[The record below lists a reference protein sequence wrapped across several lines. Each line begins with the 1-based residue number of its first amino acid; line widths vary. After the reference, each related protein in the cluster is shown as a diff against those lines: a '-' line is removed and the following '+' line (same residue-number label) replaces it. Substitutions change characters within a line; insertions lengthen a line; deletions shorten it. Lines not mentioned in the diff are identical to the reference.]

1 MDNIDRKILTL
12 LQSDAA
18 TPIAEIA
25 DKVGLSQTP
34 CWKRIQKLE
43 ACGIILKRVA
53 LVAPEKIGLGL
64 TVFASIESRDHTP
77 EWLKSFGDSVTSM
90 PEVIQFHRMAG
101 DIDYLLQVVVPDV
114 QAYDQFYQKLIA
126 VGGIKNVTSRF
137 AVERIKATTA
147 YHVSATA

>member
-1 MDNIDRKILTL
+1 MDNIDRKILTI
-12 LQSDAA
+12 LQNDAS

-25 DKVGLSQTP
+25 DRVGLSQTP

-43 ACGIILKRVA
+43 ACGVILKRVA

-77 EWLKSFGDSVTSM
+77 EWLKSFGDSVAAM

-114 QAYDQFYQKLIA
+114 LAYDQFYQKLIA
-126 VGGIKNVTSRF
+126 DGGIKNVTSRF

-147 YHVSATA
+147 YHISATA